1 MNIFPLDKI
10 YSQIKSETNK
20 YSDISNV
27 YQKLQ
32 DSGYVKN
39 IYELIHQIFIQEK
52 RYTFDEIS
60 KIMQAYPNKKINL
73 ESQLRLNGAI
83 FKTNFHLI
91 VGIIIDMIS
100 NDIYNLDPNAFLGS
114 ANNSMSE
121 IGKGDKMGLS
131 QKSLNLS
138 TQKIVSPSNKS
149 PQNSV
154 KNTNAA
160 HRSNFNT
167 NQPQNIINNSMK
179 LATREERQNPRMN
192 NTKVP
197 QGLSTSMVVTR
208 NDARAFKKKKQINN
222 KGEPINNNNTTSNN
236 MSFLSQKNPRLNQ
249 STNSLY
255 CHSTVYPNLDSEFS
269 YIGGKSTFTFPR
281 TERMKEQKDISPGP
295 KYDPERAAN
304 IVRNKSPEVK
314 FDKAEKTSWFDEKF
328 KQGAQSPGFVYN
340 PSKHFAS
347 K

>member
-100 NDIYNLDPNAFLGS
+100 NDIYTLDPNAFLGS

-249 STNSLY
+249 ITNSLY
-255 CHSTVYPNLDSEFS
+255 CHSTV
-269 YIGGKSTFTFPR
+269 
-281 TERMKEQKDISPGP
+281 
-295 KYDPERAAN
+295 
-304 IVRNKSPEVK
+304 
-314 FDKAEKTSWFDEKF
+314 
-328 KQGAQSPGFVYN
+328 
-340 PSKHFAS
+340 
-347 K
+347 